1 MTETQTESKSDHPGT
16 VLITGMGG
24 RFGGRLVRRLHRK
37 HRVVGIGRRV
47 ALGLPQ
53 DVEHVQIDPLRSAAR
68 EIFARPD
75 VRAIVHLGV
84 IHDSRRAGSHQDN
97 LLTLERVL
105 GYAEQFG
112 IRKVVLL
119 SSANTYGP
127 RPENPQFL
135 REEAPLLASGRFT
148 GMRSLVEVDLF
159 AQSYFW
165 RHPETEIVILRPA
178 HVLGTVRNA
187 PSNYLRLALVPT
199 VLGFDPMLQAVHQDD
214 VAQAIDLALVPGVR
228 GIFNIAGPPPVP
240 LSKALRVLGRR
251 SVGIPYSL
259 AKSGLTGLFQFG
271 MTHFPAA
278 ELDFIRFVCMVD
290 DTSAKETLGYAP
302 AHDLRETLIAVD
314 EERWP

>member
-1 MTETQTESKSDHPGT
+1 MTASDASAASASTGT
-16 VLITGMGG
+16 VLVTGMGG
-24 RFGGRLVRRLHRK
+24 RLGGRIVRRLHRTRK
-37 HRVVGIGRRV
+37 VIGIGRR
-47 ALGLPQ
+47 ALLGLPA
-53 DVEHVQIDPLRSAAR
+53 DVEHHQIDPLRSASR
-68 EIFARPD
+68 EIFARSD

-84 IHDSRRAGSHQDN
+84 IHDSRRPGSHQDN
-97 LLTLERVL
+97 VLTLERVL

-112 IRKVVLL
+112 IPKVVLL

-135 REEAPLLASGRFT
+135 REDAPLLASGRFT

-165 RHPETEIVILRPA
+165 RRPETEIVVLRPA
-178 HVLGTVRNA
+178 HILGTVRNA

-214 VAQAIDLALVPGVR
+214 VAQAIDLALQPGIR

-290 DTSAKETLGYAP
+290 DTAAKETLGYAP
-302 AHDLRETLIAVD
+302 RHDLRETLIAVD
-314 EERWP
+314 EERWA

>member
-1 MTETQTESKSDHPGT
+1 MSAGPEGKTGDAGT

-24 RFGGRLVRRLHRK
+24 RLGARLLRRLHRTR
-37 HRVVGIGRRV
+37 RVIGIGQRV
-47 ALGLPQ
+47 ATGLPR
-53 DVEHVQIDPLRSAAR
+53 DVEHHQIDPLRSAAR
-68 EIFARPD
+68 EVFARSD

-84 IHDSRRAGSHQDN
+84 SHDSRRPGTHQETV
-97 LLTLERVL
+97 LTLERVL
-105 GYAEQFG
+105 ALAEQFR

-135 REEAPLLASGRFT
+135 REEAPLLASGRFS
-148 GMRSLVEVDLF
+148 GMRTLVEVDLL
-159 AQSYFW
+159 AQSHFW
-165 RHPETEIVILRPA
+165 RHPETEIVILRPV

-199 VLGFDPMLQAVHQDD
+199 LLGFDPMLQAVHQDD
-214 VAQAIDLALVPGVR
+214 VAQAIELALVPGVR

-290 DTSAKETLGYAP
+290 DSAAREQLGYAP

-314 EERWP
+314 EERWV

>member
-1 MTETQTESKSDHPGT
+1 MTEVAAQTSSRDAGT

-24 RFGGRLVRRLHRK
+24 RLGSRLLRRLHRK
-37 HRVVGIGRRV
+37 HKVVGIGPRA
-47 ALGLPQ
+47 ALGLPT
-53 DVEHVQIDPLRSAAR
+53 DVEHHAVDPLRSAAR
-68 EIFARPD
+68 EVFARSN

-84 IHDSRRAGSHQDN
+84 IHDSRRPGSHQDN

-135 REEAPLLASGRFT
+135 REDAPLLASGRFT

-165 RHPETEIVILRPA
+165 RHPDTEIVILRPA

-214 VAQAIDLALVPGVR
+214 VALAIELALAPGVR

-290 DTSAKETLGYAP
+290 DGAARRALGYAP
-302 AHDLRETLIAVD
+302 QHDLRETLLAVD
-314 EERWP
+314 EERWA

>member
-1 MTETQTESKSDHPGT
+1 MNADPRSISDGEPGA
-16 VLITGMGG
+16 VLVTGMGG
-24 RFGGRLVRRLHRK
+24 RLGGRLLRRLHRS
-37 HRVVGIGRRV
+37 RPVIGVGQRV
-47 ALGLPQ
+47 ATGLPR
-53 DVEHVQIDPLRSAAR
+53 DVEHYQVDPLRSAAR
-68 EIFARPD
+68 EIFARGD

-84 IHDSRRAGSHQDN
+84 SHDSRRPGTHQEN
-97 LLTLERVL
+97 VLTLERVL

-135 REEAPLLASGRFT
+135 REDAPLLASGRFT

-214 VAQAIDLALVPGVR
+214 VARAIELALAPGVR
-228 GIFNIAGPPPVP
+228 GVFNIAGPPPVP

-251 SVGIPYSL
+251 SFGIPYSL

-290 DTSAKETLGYAP
+290 DTAARQQLGYEP
-302 AHDLRETLIAVD
+302 AHDLRDTLLAVD

>member
-1 MTETQTESKSDHPGT
+1 MTAPDMHEGEGDLGT

-24 RFGGRLVRRLHRK
+24 RLGGRLLRRLHRK
-37 HRVVGIGRRV
+37 RKVVGVGQRP
-47 ALGLPQ
+47 ALGLPK
-53 DVEHVQIDPLRSAAR
+53 DVEYHLVDPLRSAAR
-68 EIFARPD
+68 EVFARPD
-75 VRAIVHLGV
+75 VKAIVHLGV
-84 IHDSRRAGSHQDN
+84 IHDSRRRGSHQNN

-135 REEAPLLASGRFT
+135 REDAPLLASGRFT
-148 GMRSLVEVDLF
+148 EMRSLVEVDLF

-165 RHPETEIVILRPA
+165 RRPDTEIVILRPA

-214 VAQAIDLALVPGVR
+214 VTQAIERALMPGIR
-228 GIFNIAGPPPVP
+228 GIYNIAGPPPVP

-290 DTSAKETLGYAP
+290 DGAARSVLGYAP
-302 AHDLRETLIAVD
+302 QHDLRETLLSVD
-314 EERWP
+314 EERWA

>member
-1 MTETQTESKSDHPGT
+1 MSVAPRATPADEPGT

-24 RFGGRLVRRLHRK
+24 RLGGRVLRRLHRSR
-37 HRVVGIGRRV
+37 RVVGIGQRV
-47 ALGLPQ
+47 AVGLPR
-53 DVEHVQIDPLRSAAR
+53 DVEHHQIDPLRSAAR
-68 EIFARPD
+68 EIFARGN

-84 IHDSRRAGSHQDN
+84 SHDSRRPGTHQEN
-97 LLTLERVL
+97 VLTLERVL

-135 REEAPLLASGRFT
+135 REDAPLLASGRFT

-214 VAQAIDLALVPGVR
+214 VAQAIELALAPGVR
-228 GIFNIAGPPPVP
+228 GVFNIAGPPPVP

-290 DTSAKETLGYAP
+290 DTAARQTLGYEP
-302 AHDLRETLIAVD
+302 RHDLRDTLVAVD